1 MKKSPDDV
9 PDVWHYL
16 NFKPEKKAVSF
27 RVSEDLPE
35 KVEHASELLDV
46 GVGELWEAAMRKLL
60 DELKTHITKIEHLKG
75 VQDEKSK
82 SKKIKAS
89 SPFRKPG

>member
-1 MKKSPDDV
+1 MKKDSPDV

-35 KVEHASELLDV
+35 KVDRASALLDV

-60 DELKTHITKIEHLKG
+60 DELEKHLTKIEHLKG
-75 VQDEKSK
+75 VQDEKK
-82 SKKIKAS
+82 AKGKRAS
-89 SPFRKPG
+89 SVFKTR

>member
-1 MKKSPDDV
+1 MKKDSPDV

-35 KVEHASELLDV
+35 KVERASELLDV

-60 DELKTHITKIEHLKG
+60 DELSKHLTKIEHLKG
-75 VQDEKSK
+75 VQDEKK
-82 SKKIKAS
+82 NKGKTPPTIRKA
-89 SPFRKPG
+89 R